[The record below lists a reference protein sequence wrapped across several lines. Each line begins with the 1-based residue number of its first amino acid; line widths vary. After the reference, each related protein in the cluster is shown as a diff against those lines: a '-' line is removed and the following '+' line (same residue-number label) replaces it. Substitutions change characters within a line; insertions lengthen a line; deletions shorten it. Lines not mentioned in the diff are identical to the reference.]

1 MENREKV
8 INAIRSAGAP
18 VTESDVAKATGLE
31 KKDVTKVFTALK
43 KEGAITSPIRCK
55 WELAE

>member
-8 INAIRSAGAP
+8 IEAIRAAGAP
-18 VTESDVAKATGLE
+18 VSEGDIVKATGLE

-43 KEGAITSPIRCK
+43 KEGAITSPVRCK
-55 WELAE
+55 WEMAE